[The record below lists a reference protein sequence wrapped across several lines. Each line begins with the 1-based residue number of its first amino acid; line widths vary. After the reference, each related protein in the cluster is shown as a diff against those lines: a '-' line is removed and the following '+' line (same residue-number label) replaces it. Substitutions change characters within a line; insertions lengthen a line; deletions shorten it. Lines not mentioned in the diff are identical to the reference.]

1 MKVRHF
7 VAGYKHCLVRIMANF
22 ENCKFMKTTT
32 ILIVGTDMMNIYNH
46 RLELIRKLLSLDYK
60 VIVAAPRGGEE
71 QALIKMGVKFIDTH
85 VDNRG
90 TNIKNDLKLL
100 KDFVTIIKKEK
111 PDVVLTFYTKTN
123 IYGGLACRL
132 TNTPYIENITGL
144 GSAVAKGGTMQKLMI
159 MLYGM
164 AVKKAETVFF
174 QNNFNEHFFK
184 DHHIRVRRSI
194 MLPGSGVSLKRFE
207 PLVYPDDQTIEF
219 LFVSR
224 VIKEKGIE
232 EYVEAAKKIKVK
244 YPATLFHVVGPAH
257 KDYEEYLRQAQD
269 AGIIKYHGK
278 TFDVMPYLR
287 RSHCTVFPS
296 YYAEGMANVLL
307 ESASSG
313 RPIIT
318 TSCPGCGETVDDKV
332 SGFLVKEKDVDDLI
346 EKLESFITLPYQ
358 SKKKMGLAGRK
369 KMEKEFDRNIVI
381 DAYVSEIKRV
391 CLEKSCNS

>member
-1 MKVRHF
+1 MK
-7 VAGYKHCLVRIMANF
+7 K
-22 ENCKFMKTTT
+22 TT

-46 RLELIRKLLSLDYK
+46 RVELIKKLLSLDYE

-71 QALIKMGVKFIDTH
+71 QALIKMGVRFIDTH

-90 TNIKNDLKLL
+90 TSIKNDLKLL
-100 KDFVTIIKKEK
+100 KDFVSIIKREK

-144 GSAVAKGGTMQKLMI
+144 GSAVAKGGVMQKLMI

-174 QNNFNEHFFK
+174 QNYYNKQFFK
-184 DHHIRVRRSI
+184 DHHISVKRSI
-194 MLPGSGVSLKRFE
+194 MLPGSGVSLNRFE
-207 PLVYPDDQTIEF
+207 PLIYPDDHKIEF

-232 EYVEAAKKIKVK
+232 EYVEAAKKIKIK
-244 YPATLFHVVGPAH
+244 YPDTVFHVVGPAQ
-257 KDYEEYLRQAQD
+257 KDYETYLQQAQAD
-269 AGIIKYHGK
+269 GVIEYHGK

-318 TSCPGCGETVDDKV
+318 TSCPGCGETVEDKV
-332 SGFLVKEKDVDDLI
+332 SGFLVKEKNVEDLTKKI
-346 EKLESFITLPYQ
+346 EYFIALPYQ
-358 SKKKMGLAGRK
+358 SKRKMGLEGRK
-369 KMEKEFDRNIVI
+369 KMEKEFDRDIVI
-381 DAYVSEIKRV
+381 NAYVQEIKRV
-391 CLEKSCNS
+391 CSEKSL